1 MFICVCF
8 CPPLVLCV
16 SVCLCLCVVIP
27 KLKRATHS
35 FYVEKENIKKCSKRE
50 NQYRTKSNPPPPKKN
65 PKFYPFLHDL
75 YKNQT
80 DTSSSAYFSKT
91 RRRKKTTPQKLL
103 LLLLQN
109 TITFQQHSLSLA
121 PSLPQFLRP
130 SHCFLLSIL

>member
-1 MFICVCF
+1 MSRRRTSKNAVNARTNTE
-8 CPPLVLCV
+8 
-16 SVCLCLCVVIP
+16 P
-27 KLKRATHS
+27 KAT
-35 FYVEKENIKKCSKRE
+35 
-50 NQYRTKSNPPPPKKN
+50 PKNKT

-91 RRRKKTTPQKLL
+91 RRRKKTTPQKML

-121 PSLPQFLRP
+121 PSLPQSLRP